1 MCRFINGPKILSGF
15 GTVNQYTYMKVL
27 LEVFPD
33 GQIEHNSDITG
44 KSFQD
49 NNLYTIKIPVRE
61 TFTEFY
67 KQDLKEKKV

>member
-1 MCRFINGPKILSGF
+1 
-15 GTVNQYTYMKVL
+15 MKVL

-33 GQIEHNSDITG
+33 GQIEHDSDITG

-49 NNLYTIKIPVRE
+49 SNLYTIKIPVRE

-67 KQDLKEKKV
+67 K